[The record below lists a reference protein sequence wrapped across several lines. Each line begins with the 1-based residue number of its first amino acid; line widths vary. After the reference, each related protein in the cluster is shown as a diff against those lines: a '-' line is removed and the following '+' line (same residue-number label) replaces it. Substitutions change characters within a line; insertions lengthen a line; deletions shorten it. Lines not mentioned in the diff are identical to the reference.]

1 MAQDLAED
9 AYRVQR
15 KGEMP
20 PYGMPTLL
28 RLATW
33 GVLATI
39 SLGLAVISAYSS
51 APRPTAADTGRTQ
64 LRTSA
69 AEPGEA
75 DANTRRLIDVQRTLA
90 ADREQ
95 LLARIDLLERNLA
108 DVTGSIKGGASAAWR
123 QPLAQITLSSSAAG
137 TPAAAAPASHPEIPA
152 ALPTATLNV
161 PASTPASPPP
171 STMPSVAG
179 ATPDPSG
186 RGAAAA
192 SNLVRAD
199 LGVDVGG
206 AHNFET
212 LRALW
217 TSTKRS
223 NVALPEELYPLV
235 LVRENNKTP
244 GAELRL
250 IIGPLASAE
259 AVARLCSALLAEHRY
274 CQPVAFE
281 GQRLSLTKPEP
292 KAGMSV
298 RAAASGSSQPRPP
311 AVGER
316 P

>member
-20 PYGMPTLL
+20 PYGMPSLL
-28 RLATW
+28 RLAAW

-51 APRPTAADTGRTQ
+51 ALRPTAAGTGSAQ
-64 LRTSA
+64 SRTSA
-69 AEPGEA
+69 AEPGHA
-75 DANTRRLIDVQRTLA
+75 DANMRRLIDAQRTLA

-95 LLARIDLLERNLA
+95 LFARMDSLERNLA
-108 DVTGSIKGGASAAWR
+108 DATGSIKRDASTAS
-123 QPLAQITLSSSAAG
+123 QYPLAQVTSTPSSAG
-137 TPAAAAPASHPEIPA
+137 TPAAATPASLPEIPA
-152 ALPTATLNV
+152 ALAAATLNV

-171 STMPSVAG
+171 SAVQSAAV
-179 ATPDPSG
+179 ATPELSG

-192 SNLVRAD
+192 SNTVTAE

-206 AHNFET
+206 VHNFES
-212 LRALW
+212 LRTLW

-235 LVRENNKTP
+235 QVRENNKTP
-244 GAELRL
+244 GADLRL

-259 AVARLCSALLAEHRY
+259 AAARLCSALLAEHRY

-281 GQRLSLTKPEP
+281 GQRLSLVTPAP

-298 RAAASGSSQPRPP
+298 RTSASGSSQTQQPR
-311 AVGER
+311 
-316 P
+316 

>member
-1 MAQDLAED
+1 MHI
-9 AYRVQR
+9 
-15 KGEMP
+15 GFSEMP
-20 PYGMPTLL
+20 AYGVLSLL

-51 APRPTAADTGRTQ
+51 APRPTAADIESAQ
-64 LRTSA
+64 SRTSV

-75 DANTRRLIDVQRTLA
+75 DANTRRLIDAQRTLA

-95 LLARIDLLERNLA
+95 LLARMDLLERNLA
-108 DVTGSIKGGASAAWR
+108 DVTGSIKRDASTASQQA
-123 QPLAQITLSSSAAG
+123 LAQATSTSPAAG
-137 TPAAAAPASHPEIPA
+137 TPAAATPASPPEILA
-152 ALPTATLNV
+152 ARGTATLNV

-171 STMPSVAG
+171 STMPSVAV
-179 ATPDPSG
+179 ATPDSSG
-186 RGAAAA
+186 RSAAAA
-192 SNLVRAD
+192 SNPVTAE

-206 AHNFET
+206 AHNFES
-212 LRALW
+212 LRTLW

-223 NVALPEELYPLV
+223 NVALPEKLYPRV

-259 AVARLCSALLAEHRY
+259 AAARLCSALLAEHRY
-274 CQPVAFE
+274 CEPVAFE
-281 GQRLSLTKPEP
+281 GQRLSLAKPAP

-298 RAAASGSSQPRPP
+298 RAPASGTSQPQPP
-311 AVGER
+311 Q
-316 P
+316 